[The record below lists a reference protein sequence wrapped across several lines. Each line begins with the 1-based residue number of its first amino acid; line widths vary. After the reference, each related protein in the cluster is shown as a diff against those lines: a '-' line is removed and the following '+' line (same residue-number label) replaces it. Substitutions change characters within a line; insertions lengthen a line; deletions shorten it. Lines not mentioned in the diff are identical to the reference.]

1 VEFDERLGNEQ
12 LFAEVSKAA
21 SKNISLATKNRLLFG

>member
-21 SKNISLATKNRLLFG
+21 SKNISLLIKNRRFFV